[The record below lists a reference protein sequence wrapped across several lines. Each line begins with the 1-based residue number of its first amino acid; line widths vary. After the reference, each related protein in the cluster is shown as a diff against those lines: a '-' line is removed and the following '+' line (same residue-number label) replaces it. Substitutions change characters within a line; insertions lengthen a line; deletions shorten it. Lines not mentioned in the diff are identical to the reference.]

1 MMQRYK
7 NGGSIPRNTM
17 IAGQPHE
24 LSYITPTEAE
34 ILMGLGGAG
43 VPVGPEQ
50 VPAYFDFGVDVS
62 PPDNDPGPGQAG
74 PGPGDDIGDA
84 TAGPG
89 PGFDG
94 ESDNTSSGTTT
105 SAPISAPISGPQIS
119 GRKAMA
125 RGALR
130 TDVDKVGDGTF
141 FGDLKAMASNIAK
154 KGGIYGIGSLAMKDF
169 FKDAAMSY
177 QANNK
182 GLNFGQISRAQQEAN
197 LAAITNDDG
206 TRTYSDFEI
215 DEHLNATE
223 ANNEAMREVNL
234 DSNRESKPS
243 DYVDLLDTEIEMDPC
258 PEGFVYDEEA
268 FACVPKEDNY
278 SRVNPDPVPPPIAAQ
293 SSSPPI
299 TPYTPYT
306 NTFIPTPLQPYQMD
320 PVQQQLSALKKAV
333 QPSQGP
339 RPRPRPGLAGIM
351 QVRPE

>member
-7 NGGSIPRNTM
+7 NGGSIPRNAM

-50 VPAYFDFGVDVS
+50 VPAYFDFGISVD
-62 PPDNDPGPGQAG
+62 A
-74 PGPGDDIGDA
+74 DDTGNA

-89 PGFDG
+89 AFGG
-94 ESDNTSSGTTT
+94 EGLT
-105 SAPISAPISGPQIS
+105 SAE
-119 GRKAMA
+119 KAELDA
-125 RGALR
+125 AQAAR
-130 TDVDKVGDGTF
+130 TDHVNMNLFDEI
-141 FGDLKAMASNIAK
+141 KAATKNISNITKSIAK
-154 KGGIYGIGSLAMKDF
+154 KGGIPGLTGLAMKDF
-169 FKDAAMSY
+169 LNDTVMS
-177 QANNK
+177 ARANK

-197 LAAITNDDG
+197 LAARTNDDG
-206 TRTYSDFEI
+206 TRTYSDAEI
-215 DEHLNATE
+215 AEHLNATE
-223 ANNEAMREVNL
+223 ANNEAMRAINL

-293 SSSPPI
+293 PSSPPI

>member
-1 MMQRYK
+1 MQRYK

-50 VPAYFDFGVDVS
+50 VPAYFDFGVDVEK
-62 PPDNDPGPGQAG
+62 
-74 PGPGDDIGDA
+74 DDTGGV

-89 PGFDG
+89 EFGG
-94 ESDNTSSGTTT
+94 EGGLT
-105 SAPISAPISGPQIS
+105 SAEQAELDAAQ
-119 GRKAMA
+119 AA
-125 RGALR
+125 R
-130 TDVDKVGDGTF
+130 TDHVNMNLFDEVKATVK
-141 FGDLKAMASNIAK
+141 DLGNITKSIAK
-154 KGGIYGIGSLAMKDF
+154 QGGIPGLMGLAAQGL
-169 FKDAAMSY
+169 FKDTVMSG
-177 QANNK
+177 QANK
-182 GLNFGQISRAQQEAN
+182 GINFGQNSRAQQEAN
-197 LAAITNDDG
+197 LAAVMNDDG
-206 TRTYSDFEI
+206 TRTYSDAEI
-215 DEHLNATE
+215 AAHLDATE
-223 ANNEAMREVNL
+223 KGIKEMNAINK
-234 DSNRESKPS
+234 DSNTESKPS

-258 PEGFVYDEEA
+258 PEGFTYDEES
-268 FACVPKEDNY
+268 FACVPKEDNA
-278 SRVNPDPVPPPIAAQ
+278 VPNVGTTPVDPVTPRPNPQPA
-293 SSSPPI
+293 I

>member
-50 VPAYFDFGVDVS
+50 VPAYFDYGVAVDT
-62 PPDNDPGPGQAG
+62 
-74 PGPGDDIGDA
+74 DDTGNA

-89 PGFDG
+89 GFGG
-94 ESDNTSSGTTT
+94 EGLT
-105 SAPISAPISGPQIS
+105 SAE
-119 GRKAMA
+119 KAELDA
-125 RGALR
+125 AQAAR
-130 TDVDKVGDGTF
+130 TDHVNMNLFDEI
-141 FGDLKAMASNIAK
+141 KAATKNISNITKSIAK
-154 KGGIYGIGSLAMKDF
+154 KGGIPGLTGLAAKDF
-169 FKDAAMSY
+169 FKDTAMSY

-206 TRTYSDFEI
+206 TRTYSDAEI
-215 DEHLNATE
+215 AEHLNATE
-223 ANNEAMREVNL
+223 ANNEAMRAINL

-293 SSSPPI
+293 PSSPPI

>member
-50 VPAYFDFGVDVS
+50 VPAYFDYGVSVDT
-62 PPDNDPGPGQAG
+62 
-74 PGPGDDIGDA
+74 DDTGNA

-89 PGFDG
+89 EFGG
-94 ESDNTSSGTTT
+94 EGLT
-105 SAPISAPISGPQIS
+105 SAE
-119 GRKAMA
+119 KAELDA
-125 RGALR
+125 AQAAR
-130 TDVDKVGDGTF
+130 TDHVNMNLFDEI
-141 FGDLKAMASNIAK
+141 KAATKNISNITKSIAK
-154 KGGIYGIGSLAMKDF
+154 KGGIPGLTGLAMKDLA
-169 FKDAAMSY
+169 KDTAMSY

-206 TRTYSDFEI
+206 TRTYSDAEI
-215 DEHLNATE
+215 AEHLNATE
-223 ANNEAMREVNL
+223 ANNEAMRAINL

-293 SSSPPI
+293 PSSPPI